1 MSKRKKSKISFS
13 EEQAVDLR
21 RLMEEVNHI
30 NYLEDR
36 RKEVDQRKEVEEQ
49 QRKEVG
55 EQQYNLNS
63 ASRDLEIEAGLA
75 SLIMER
81 DEIAI
86 KASDEFKRGWAAAMD
101 FLVKKNKLILD
112 TFDKFAPGKIE
123 HR

>member
-1 MSKRKKSKISFS
+1 MSKRKKSKISFT

-21 RLMEEVNHI
+21 RLMEEVNRI
-30 NYLEDR
+30 NYLENR

-49 QRKEVG
+49 H
-55 EQQYNLNS
+55 YDLNS

-86 KASDEFKRGWAAAMD
+86 KASDEFKRGWTAAMD
-101 FLVKKNKLILD
+101 FLVKKNKLILE